1 MSRDIPL
8 MFSQNPKPIGT
19 VAARA
24 ASQVAAISTELARWL
39 PRRVR
44 RWLAYRRLLAEL
56 AAMQGS
62 QLREL
67 RICRCAVRD
76 FAWHCADHE
85 VGDDADRHATDTCD
99 AP

>member
-1 MSRDIPL
+1 
-8 MFSQNPKPIGT
+8 MFSTNPKPIGA
-19 VAARA
+19 VATRTTAQA
-24 ASQVAAISTELARWL
+24 AAICMALARRL
-39 PRRVR
+39 ARPVR
-44 RWLAYRRLLAEL
+44 RWLAYRRLLIEV

-76 FAWHCADHE
+76 FAWHCAGHE
-85 VGDDADRHATDTCD
+85 VGDDADRGATDRCE